1 MNPPIIITVECA
13 GTAGQYLPSNAKVSD
28 HEGSVYEHV
37 GEIKLF
43 PEDGHSIVLPF
54 VSHHPHPINLP
65 GEVAIYEACPGWDF
79 AKLISADWPDSVRP
93 RRKLIIPTQQ
103 RKYPGFGPPEVS
115 KAAIPDPSGRDRWS
129 CPARRPG
136 RDRPACAAGG
146 CPWRDK
152 TSGRGQ

>member
-115 KAAIPDPSGRDRWS
+115 KAAMSIINKRSEEH
-129 CPARRPG
+129 
-136 RDRPACAAGG
+136 
-146 CPWRDK
+146 
-152 TSGRGQ
+152 TSELQSLRHLVCRLLLEKNKKK